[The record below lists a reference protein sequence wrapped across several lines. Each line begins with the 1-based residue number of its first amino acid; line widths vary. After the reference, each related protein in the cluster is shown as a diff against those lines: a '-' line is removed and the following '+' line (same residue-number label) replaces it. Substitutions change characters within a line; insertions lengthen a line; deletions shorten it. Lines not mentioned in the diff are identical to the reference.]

1 MEKKDQSGLA
11 ITSLVLGIIGMFAWF
26 IPLCGFPISVV
37 GLILG
42 ILGVK
47 SEKHGLAVA
56 GIVLASI
63 SLALTILNAIF
74 GALIGINNYLNTL

>member
-11 ITSLVLGIIGMFAWF
+11 ITSLVLGIVGVFAWF
-26 IPLCGFPISVV
+26 LPICGFPVAIV

-47 SEKHGLAVA
+47 SEKHGLAIA
-56 GIVLASI
+56 GIVLCSI
-63 SLALTILNAIF
+63 SLLLTIVNAIF
-74 GALIGINNYLNTL
+74 GALIGINNYLNAL